1 MLDRKGFTLLELVVV
16 IIIIGILASLGLN
29 QYGQMVERSRGAEA
43 KAILGQVR
51 GAAAAHYMQYN
62 ALTGMANTNEN
73 FTELNAGLGTQN
85 DQVPNAGNCRASHYF
100 SYGFAASAGNSPVLT
115 VTATR
120 CGSSGKG
127 GASATATGRTLLIRT
142 SLPAGTDVWSGTGG
156 Y

>member
-43 KAILGQVR
+43 KAILGQIR
-51 GAAAAHYMQYN
+51 GSAAAHYMQYN

-73 FTELNAGLGTQN
+73 FSELIAGLGTN
-85 DQVPNAGNCRASHYF
+85 LDQVPNTGNCRASHYF
-100 SYGFAASAGNSPVLT
+100 SYGYVASAGNTPSLT
-115 VTATR
+115 ITATR

-127 GASATATGRTLLIRT
+127 GASATATGRTLILRT
-142 SLPAGTDVWSGTGG
+142 ALPAGTDVWAGTGG